1 MTSQPFSTAA
11 ARGAVDLSGLS
22 QPQPTGTRAP
32 APAPDQGGGARPG
45 SPVVVEATEAT
56 IQQIMQQSVSVPS
69 VLLVWSATRGGREV
83 VADFAAVAEAS
94 GGRFVLATVD
104 VDANPGLAQAL
115 QVQQIPMAVGLLQG
129 QPVPLFVGSQPKDVI
144 QQYVDELLKVAVA
157 NGITGRVDVGEQADA
172 EGEVPMSPEHEEA
185 FTALE
190 RGDFEGARAAYDK
203 ALAKDPKDRDA
214 QVGKAQVDLLER
226 TTGVDLQVA
235 RTAAADNPADVEA
248 QLLVADLDVMGG
260 HVEDAFLRL
269 VDLVRTLA
277 GDDRERVRVHL
288 ITLFDVVGSED
299 PRVKKGR
306 TSLMSALF

>member
-1 MTSQPFSTAA
+1 MTSQPFSNAA

-22 QPQPTGTRAP
+22 QQPAGAP
-32 APAPDQGGGARPG
+32 AQGGGARQG
-45 SPVVVEATEAT
+45 SPVVVQATEAT

-69 VLLVWSATRGGREV
+69 VLLVWSATRGGQEV

-104 VDANPGLAQAL
+104 VDSNPGLAQAL

-157 NGITGRVDVGEQADA
+157 NGITGRVDVGEQADPDA
-172 EGEVPMSPEHEEA
+172 EVPMSPEHEEA

-203 ALAKDPKDRDA
+203 ALAKDPQDRDA
-214 QVGKAQVDLLER
+214 QVGKAQVDL
-226 TTGVDLQVA
+226 QAA
-235 RTAAADNPADVEA
+235 RQAAADDPSDVGA

-277 GDDRERVRVHL
+277 GDDRETVRLHL
-288 ITLFDVVGSED
+288 ITLFDVVGNDD

>member
-1 MTSQPFSTAA
+1 MTSQPFSNAA

-22 QPQPTGTRAP
+22 QHPAGAP
-32 APAPDQGGGARPG
+32 AQGGGARQG

-69 VLLVWSATRGGREV
+69 VLLVWSATRGGQEV

-104 VDANPGLAQAL
+104 VDSNPGLAQAL

-157 NGITGRVDVGEQADA
+157 NGITGRVDVGEQADPDA
-172 EGEVPMSPEHEEA
+172 EVPMSPEHEEA

-203 ALAKDPKDRDA
+203 ALAKDPQDRDA

-226 TTGVDLQVA
+226 TTGVDLQAA
-235 RTAAADNPADVEA
+235 RQAAADDPSDVGA

-277 GDDRERVRVHL
+277 GDDRETVRLHL
-288 ITLFDVVGSED
+288 ITLFDVVGNDD